1 MAKEKDMFDYDE
13 IMKHIQQVNEQTQS
27 AMDDMFKRSE
37 EIAKKADA
45 EAKEK
50 EEREKAKEEKQREA
64 EQQTAEQQAAGGQ
77 RQVEILGQMLGPDG
91 LAQMAYSEEQMRQ
104 EVERQVSQYASMSV
118 DGMMEKLFGEDMGV
132 ISAALETLAME
143 EDEDEDEE
151 EEENTPENIRQ
162 RRRKM
167 KL

>member
-64 EQQTAEQQAAGGQ
+64 EQQTAEQQAAGRAASGGNPGADAWAG
-77 RQVEILGQMLGPDG
+77 RPCADG
-91 LAQMAYSEEQMRQ
+91 VLRRAD
-104 EVERQVSQYASMSV
+104 AS
-118 DGMMEKLFGEDMGV
+118 GKWRGRYPN
-132 ISAALETLAME
+132 TL
-143 EDEDEDEE
+143 
-151 EEENTPENIRQ
+151 P
-162 RRRKM
+162 
-167 KL
+167 

>member
-50 EEREKAKEEKQREA
+50 RVSY
-64 EQQTAEQQAAGGQ
+64 TC
-77 RQVEILGQMLGPDG
+77 RQVFVHRAITCSRELN
-91 LAQMAYSEEQMRQ
+91 A
-104 EVERQVSQYASMSV
+104 
-118 DGMMEKLFGEDMGV
+118 
-132 ISAALETLAME
+132 
-143 EDEDEDEE
+143 
-151 EEENTPENIRQ
+151 
-162 RRRKM
+162 
-167 KL
+167 